1 LSELVLVKEFN
12 KGSDLGR
19 LSELWGNLCM
29 IQQMRGGSPW
39 MEKYL
44 QSGLSWSD
52 YLTKLC
58 SLPESNALVFIM
70 NSVIFGFTFF
80 TIDGDENAEVEARQQ
95 SHVANIREFYI
106 EPGYK
111 EKLDAE
117 KLIQDIKEHLKKKN
131 IEFIEFAV
139 KDLPV

>member
-1 LSELVLVKEFN
+1 MSELVLVKEFN

-39 MEKYL
+39 MEKYQ

>member
-1 LSELVLVKEFN
+1 MSEIVLVQEFN
-12 KGSDLGR
+12 KETDLGR
-19 LSELWGNLCM
+19 LAELWGNLCM

-39 MEKYL
+39 MEKYQ

-52 YLTKLC
+52 YLTRLC

-70 NSVIFGFTFF
+70 NSIVFGFTFF
-80 TIDGDENAEVEARQQ
+80 TVDKN
-95 SHVANIREFYI
+95 VASIREFYI

-111 EKLDAE
+111 ERLDAE
-117 KLIQDIKEHLKKKN
+117 ILIQDIKEHLKRKN